1 MSSYPF
7 VVHEREVPVER
18 EDESGVTWQTLT
30 SSDRTPTR
38 ELTSGLCRM
47 TPGAELSLH
56 RHPALEI
63 YYFLEGTGIVWL
75 GDVRHDVEPGVTVSI
90 PADYPH
96 GVRNTGPGILK
107 FFYVFPTDSYT
118 EIVYTAVDGP
128 APVAPT

>member
-7 VVHEREVPVER
+7 VIHERAVPIER

-30 SSDRTPTR
+30 SADRTPTR
-38 ELTSGLCRM
+38 ELTSGVCRM
-47 TPGAELSLH
+47 APGAELALH

-63 YYFLEGTGIVWL
+63 YYFLEGTGVVWL

-96 GVRNTGPGILK
+96 GVLNTGAGVLK
-107 FFYVFPTDSYT
+107 FFYVFPTDSYS
-118 EIVYTAVDGP
+118 EIVYTAVDRASGT
-128 APVAPT
+128 AAT